1 MKVGNLAAHRD
12 LQRTHDP
19 WSDVVLSASPSAEYA
34 SPGENSAHAIY
45 KHMHNALLVLP
56 IRPKLP
62 GSAWHSRCLNY
73 RSAMRVPILKQGDYV
88 IASIQSALTDEDLVQ
103 LRDGLAS
110 HVGRY
115 RSKGV
120 IVDVT
125 VLDVMDS
132 FATRTV
138 RDLAQMVRLRGAQTV
153 IVGIQ
158 PEVAFAMVQ
167 LGLELGDVATAL
179 DLEEALEL
187 LRHGRR

>member
-1 MKVGNLAAHRD
+1 
-12 LQRTHDP
+12 
-19 WSDVVLSASPSAEYA
+19 
-34 SPGENSAHAIY
+34 
-45 KHMHNALLVLP
+45 
-56 IRPKLP
+56 
-62 GSAWHSRCLNY
+62 
-73 RSAMRVPILKQGDYV
+73 MRVPILKQGRFV
-88 IASIQSALTDEDLVQ
+88 IASIQSALTDDDLLQ
-103 LRDGLAS
+103 LRDDLAAY
-110 HVGRY
+110 VGKY

-138 RDLAQMVRLRGAQTV
+138 RDLAQMVRLRGARTV

-179 DLEEALEL
+179 DLEEALAL
-187 LRHGRR
+187 LQNEAQ

>member
-1 MKVGNLAAHRD
+1 M
-12 LQRTHDP
+12 
-19 WSDVVLSASPSAEYA
+19 
-34 SPGENSAHAIY
+34 
-45 KHMHNALLVLP
+45 
-56 IRPKLP
+56 
-62 GSAWHSRCLNY
+62 
-73 RSAMRVPILKQGDYV
+73 
-88 IASIQSALTDEDLVQ
+88 IASIQSALADDDLLQ
-103 LRDGLAS
+103 LRDDLAA

-138 RDLAQMVRLRGAQTV
+138 RDLAQMVRLRGARTV

-167 LGLELGDVATAL
+167 LGLELGNVATAL
-179 DLEEALEL
+179 DLEEALAL
-187 LRHGRR
+187 LRNEAK